1 MSLRPTIKTISILAT
16 GSYYDEDERRWTDQF
31 DDEAQLVFEHV
42 VDQYENDEGRLVVVR
57 NTETGE
63 LWGIS
68 TWYNGASWGDEPFLH
83 DQEDDIRPVAPKEV
97 TVIQYEFVG

>member
-1 MSLRPTIKTISILAT
+1 MSLKPAIKTFSILAV
-16 GSYYDEDERRWTDQF
+16 GGYYDEDSGRWTD
-31 DDEAQLVFEHV
+31 DLDEGQHIFEHV
-42 VDQYENDEGRLVVVR
+42 VDQYENDEGRLVVLR

-83 DQEDDIRPVAPKEV
+83 DEEDDIRPVTPKEV